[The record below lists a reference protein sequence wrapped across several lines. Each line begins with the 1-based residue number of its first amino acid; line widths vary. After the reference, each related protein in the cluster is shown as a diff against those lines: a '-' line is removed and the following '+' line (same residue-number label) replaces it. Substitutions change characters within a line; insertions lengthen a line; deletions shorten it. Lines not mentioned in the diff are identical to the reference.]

1 MPMEEVCT
9 LNDLVAYLYNETEL
23 TETVLVQNAIDNDEE
38 VAETYQDL
46 LSAKALLDKTLLRPT
61 EGIVQNILNYSLTH

>member
-9 LNDLVAYLYNETEL
+9 LNELVAYLYNETEL
-23 TETVLVQNAIDNDEE
+23 TQTVIVQKAIDHDEE

-46 LSAKALLDKTLLRPT
+46 LSAKALLDKTFLKPS
-61 EGIVQNILNYSLTH
+61 EGIVHNILTYSLTH